1 MIEGISLSQKEK
13 TLYSLTFVF
22 ANGIEFYFI
31 VFFMLCYLLLMLAN
45 IIRKSRVFLVEIAA
59 VWGMICLFL
68 CGGVFFFATWVP
80 FVAWEENENKNE
92 MCSQNV
98 RYGVF
103 CDGLQWIQI
112 GALSFLLGTLV
123 LQPLQLF
130 HLHLTLPLS
139 DGQQPELGEEG
150 EEEREG
156 EVEVEVEGEEKGE
169 EKSLSIQPL
178 VQELTFFSE
187 QVALDEEKRDQNRF
201 RASTMITF
209 RFVHVF
215 LLLLQLFDY
224 FPLSLAI
231 YRQVNRPIERNYEI
245 GVGLFL
251 VWCYF
256 LILCRLFVSALL
268 LVDHSHRLL
277 NFLGLTLLEMLSI
290 FSLGVLSFVGGGCHL
305 LIAPEAEN
313 LCSSNNWILFPAV
326 ILFVLLAVDHALGL
340 VSVGY
345 GASSSRIQ
353 YSVV

>member
-1 MIEGISLSQKEK
+1 MEEDWKGQNEEEALCFCCYRSSVLTPLTIFGILSLFIGIAGMIEGISLSQKEK

-156 EVEVEVEGEEKGE
+156 EVERRGGE
-169 EKSLSIQPL
+169 
-178 VQELTFFSE
+178 
-187 QVALDEEKRDQNRF
+187 
-201 RASTMITF
+201 
-209 RFVHVF
+209 
-215 LLLLQLFDY
+215 
-224 FPLSLAI
+224 
-231 YRQVNRPIERNYEI
+231 
-245 GVGLFL
+245 
-251 VWCYF
+251 
-256 LILCRLFVSALL
+256 
-268 LVDHSHRLL
+268 
-277 NFLGLTLLEMLSI
+277 
-290 FSLGVLSFVGGGCHL
+290 
-305 LIAPEAEN
+305 
-313 LCSSNNWILFPAV
+313 
-326 ILFVLLAVDHALGL
+326 
-340 VSVGY
+340 
-345 GASSSRIQ
+345 
-353 YSVV
+353 